1 MQDETSDIGHSCKSD
16 SAENTLHC
24 SSPLFSSLYSLL
36 SCCHTERAT
45 NHKLLMDEKMLF
57 ASSAKLASLKAAKPS
72 RAKGRKR
79 WMCHHPWAS
88 VAFIKQ
94 TEREIQGLKG
104 ITDQR
109 RDKSPSQGKEL
120 FFAIKEEKHG
130 SEVGSH
136 GAPIVK
142 KLHFYLDERSCKAG

>member
-1 MQDETSDIGHSCKSD
+1 MQDEPSDIDHSCKSD
-16 SAENTLHC
+16 SAENTLHS
-24 SSPLFSSLYSLL
+24 SSPLFPSLYSLL

-57 ASSAKLASLKAAKPS
+57 ASSAKLASHKAAKPS

-79 WMCHHPWAS
+79 WMCHHQWAG

-94 TEREIQGLKG
+94 TERETQGLNKG

-109 RDKSPSQGKEL
+109 RDKSSSQGKEL
-120 FFAIKEEKHG
+120 FFAIKEAKHG
-130 SEVGSH
+130 SEVSSH

-142 KLHFYLDERSCKAG
+142 KLHFLS